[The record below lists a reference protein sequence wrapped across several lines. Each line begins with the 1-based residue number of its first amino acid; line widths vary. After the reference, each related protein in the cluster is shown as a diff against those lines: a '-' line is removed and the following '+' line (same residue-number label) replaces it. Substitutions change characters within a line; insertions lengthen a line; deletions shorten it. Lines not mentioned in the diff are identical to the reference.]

1 MRQRNEYEEVNMQGS
16 PQGRQT
22 SQVQMPYPHSG
33 RQQQNL
39 LCLETKACFNV
50 EQCSQTDRVV
60 VARVA
65 TGNNGFWLKQP
76 LILHFSEDHVIVWWP
91 HRKSKST
98 SSQKAALQG
107 HWFMQTIT
115 TTAVT
120 IPLRMVGKIQIRWM
134 VVTNYR
140 ANLDPGIKQNYYQ
153 RHITEDASN
162 LVADPA
168 LGSKLD

>member
-1 MRQRNEYEEVNMQGS
+1 MRQKNEYEEVNMHGS

-22 SQVQMPYPHSG
+22 SQEQMPYPHSG
-33 RQQQNL
+33 KQQWNL

-60 VARVA
+60 VEGVA
-65 TGNNGFWLKQP
+65 TGNNRFWVKQP

-91 HRKSKST
+91 HRKSKFT

-107 HWFMQTIT
+107 HWFIQTIT
-115 TTAVT
+115 TTVLMIA
-120 IPLRMVGKIQIRWM
+120 LKMVEEVQIRWM
-134 VVTNYR
+134 VVINYR
-140 ANLDPGIKQNYYQ
+140 VNLDPGIKQNYYQ
-153 RHITEDASN
+153 RHVTEDVNN

-168 LGSKLD
+168 LSSKLD